1 MNLTITGTTRGLG
14 AELKLLA
21 ELKYTVTSLNRP
33 EYDLEDLST
42 LSNLDFADTDV
53 LILNAGHQ
61 LGGKGFFTEH
71 DVEQWTKIINCNL
84 TGNLYLMQRYLQQ
97 RDEGTIVVISSAVV
111 SKPVDDCLVYTA
123 SKAALSNAVS
133 NLRLEITK
141 QNKKIRFLEVR
152 PSRTRHSDEDDGSG
166 KKITTYK
173 NAAKSI
179 MYAVQTPAI
188 SKLEL

>member
-14 AELKLLA
+14 AELKILA

-33 EYDLEDLST
+33 EYNLEDVST
-42 LSNLDFADTDV
+42 LNNLDFTDTDV

-71 DVEQWTKIINCNL
+71 DVEQWHKIINCNL

-111 SKPVDDCLVYTA
+111 SKPVDDCLAYTA

-141 QNKKIRFLEVR
+141 QNKKIRLLEVR

>member
-1 MNLTITGTTRGLG
+1 MNLVITGTTRGLG

-21 ELKYTVTSLNRP
+21 ELKYTVFGLNRP
-33 EYDLEDLST
+33 QCDLEDLST
-42 LSNLDFADTDV
+42 LKDLDFTDIDV

-71 DVEQWTKIINCNL
+71 DPTQWNKIINCNL
-84 TGNLYLMQRYLQQ
+84 VGNLYLMQRYLQQ
-97 RDEGTIVVISSAVV
+97 RDDGTIVIISSAVV

-123 SKAALSNAVS
+123 SKAGLSNAVS
-133 NLRLEITK
+133 NLRLEISK
-141 QNKKIRFLEVR
+141 QGKKIRLLEVR
-152 PSRTRHSDEDDGSG
+152 PSRTRYSDEDDGSG

>member
-42 LSNLDFADTDV
+42 LNTLDFTDTDV

-61 LGGKGFFTEH
+61 LGGKDFFTNIAVDH
-71 DVEQWTKIINCNL
+71 WTKIVECNL
-84 TGNLYLMQRYLQQ
+84 IGNLYLIQRYLQQ
-97 RDEGTIVVISSAVV
+97 RDIGTLVVVSSAVIN
-111 SKPVDDCLVYTA
+111 KRIDDSLVYSA
-123 SKAALSNAVS
+123 SKAALSNAIL
-133 NLRLEITK
+133 NLRLEI
-141 QNKKIRFLEVR
+141 QNQGKKIRLLEVI

-166 KKITTYK
+166 RQITTYK